1 MAKEIFIKYNPYR
14 LQTEVTIDGSPVKQ
28 NSKFNVGEKRLQEW
42 IDKLPEYVREEFNT
56 RDVEIVFYGTKLD
69 YEDLK
74 EIADEANIKTKYLPA
89 KEGVANKEAAI
100 QAVFE
105 KIQNGPIDEL
115 KSPDVIRA
123 FKQAQSNDFEVS
135 VVATMSSGKS
145 TVINALLGQ
154 KLMPSYNQACT
165 ATITRIKDN
174 DSNEY
179 TAKVFD
185 NDGNILEEIPRLTY
199 EHMSNFNRDDI
210 SEIQVE
216 GDIPFVDAN
225 DTNLVLVD
233 TPGPNNA
240 RNKKHHA
247 TTFNA
252 LNDSPKTVVLYI
264 LNATQLAT
272 DDDSVLLSSV
282 AANMES
288 GGKRSHDR
296 FIFVL
301 NKLDAFNLKEESIN
315 DALNAAKEYLES
327 KGIKNPNI
335 YPASALTALNI
346 QTILASEVVDDD
358 DDEVYDA
365 KGKVRKFNRNEELHF
380 ENYAPLQK
388 SRQER
393 IDLELKQAISNDD
406 SKKQALI
413 HSGIP
418 SIEEAVSLYVEKYA
432 KTAKIK
438 NIVDTFENRLKS
450 ADTLAELQKQMA
462 SNKEEQEKLAK
473 KIEFIE
479 KNINDGNQAK
489 KYEEKI
495 EALNADKELEEG
507 KNKIIKDAQKLIR
520 EKLNKVRDRG
530 ELSQLEA
537 KAASETLSNEIM
549 QIQGKVESELEK
561 LINEMIQKNGQKLLA
576 GYLERLSSLK
586 EEKGI
591 SKDEIELDP
600 VSLMLGEVSLNVEN
614 MISESSETKEVVVGT
629 EYVKNTNKRW
639 FKPWTW
645 FEEDGWDRDIIEERD
660 FVDGKKLSQLFLN
673 ASQKSL
679 YSNGEIGVNQAKKQ
693 VEALKKA
700 FKEKFVELDSVLK
713 KKISEVK
720 EYRMSSGEIK
730 KELKEIENR
739 QAWLN
744 EVRKEID
751 NILDI

>member
-14 LQTEVTIDGSPVKQ
+14 LQTKITIDKKPVKQ

-42 IDKLPEYVREEFNT
+42 IDKLPEYVEEEFNKS
-56 RDVEIVFYGTKLD
+56 DVEIVFYGTKLD

-74 EIADEANIKTKYLPA
+74 EIADEANIKTKYRPA

-105 KIQNGPIDEL
+105 KIQNGPIDDL

-145 TVINALLGQ
+145 TVINALLGK

-185 NDGNILEEIPRLTY
+185 NDGNVLKEISRLTY
-199 EHMSNFNRDDI
+199 EHMSTFNKENI
-210 SEIQVE
+210 SKIQVE

-240 RNKKHHA
+240 RNKKHQT

-272 DDDSVLLSSV
+272 NDDNVLLSSV
-282 AANMES
+282 AENMKS

-301 NKLDAFNLKEESIN
+301 NKLDLYNLKEESISEVL
-315 DALNAAKEYLES
+315 DKAKEYLES
-327 KGIKNPNI
+327 NGIKNPNI

-365 KGKVRKFNRNEELHF
+365 IGKVRKFNRNKEFHF

-388 SRQER
+388 SRQDR
-393 IDLELKQAISNDD
+393 IDLKLKQAISNNDR
-406 SKKQALI
+406 KKQAFI

-418 SIEEAVSLYVEKYA
+418 SIEEAISLYVEKYA

-438 NIVDTFENRLKS
+438 NIVDTFENRLES
-450 ADTLAELQKQMA
+450 ADTLAKLQKQMA

-489 KYEEKI
+489 KYKEKI
-495 EALNADKELEEG
+495 ESLNADKELEDG
-507 KNKIIKDAQKLIR
+507 KNKIIRDAQKLVR
-520 EKLNKVRDRG
+520 ESLLKIKDEG
-530 ELSQLEA
+530 ELTHHEA
-537 KAASETLSNEIM
+537 KVASENLNNEMM
-549 QIQGKVESELEK
+549 QIQGKVESGLEE
-561 LINEMIQKNGQKLLA
+561 LINKTIKKNAQSLLA

-586 EEKGI
+586 KEVSNDK
-591 SKDEIELDP
+591 IELDP

-645 FEEDGWDRDIIEERD
+645 FEDDGWNRDIIEERQ
-660 FVDGKKLSQLFLN
+660 FVDAKTFSQLFLN
-673 ASQKSL
+673 ESQKSL
-679 YSNGEIGVNQAKKQ
+679 YSNGEMGVKQAKKQ
-693 VEALKKA
+693 VEELKKS
-700 FKEKFVELDSVLK
+700 FKKKFIELDSILQ
-713 KKISEVK
+713 KKISKVK
-720 EYRMSSGEIK
+720 EYRISSGEK
-730 KELKEIENR
+730 EKELEKIESR
-739 QAWLN
+739 QTWLN
-744 EVRKEID
+744 EIRKEID

>member
-495 EALNADKELEEG
+495 EALNADKELKDG

-537 KAASETLSNEIM
+537 KAASKTLNNEIM

-700 FKEKFVELDSVLK
+700 FKKKFVELDSVLK

-720 EYRMSSGEIK
+720 EYRMSSGEIE

>member
-358 DDEVYDA
+358 DDEVYDT

-537 KAASETLSNEIM
+537 KAASKTLNNEIM

>member
-489 KYEEKI
+489 EYEEKI
-495 EALNADKELEEG
+495 EALNADKELESG
-507 KNKIIKDAQKLIR
+507 KNKIIQDAQKLIR

-537 KAASETLSNEIM
+537 KAASKTLNNEIM

-660 FVDGKKLSQLFLN
+660 FVDAKKLSQLFLN

-700 FKEKFVELDSVLK
+700 FKKKFVELDSVLK

-720 EYRMSSGEIK
+720 EYRMSSGEIE

>member
-1 MAKEIFIKYNPYR
+1 MAKKIVIKYNPYR
-14 LQTEVTIDGSPVKQ
+14 LQTEITIDGKTVKK

-42 IDKLPEYVREEFNT
+42 IDKLPEYVEEEFNGS
-56 RDVEIVFYGTKLD
+56 DVEIEFHGTKLD

-74 EIADEANIKTKYLPA
+74 EIADEANIEMEYHPA

-105 KIQNGPIDEL
+105 KIQNGPIDDL

-145 TVINALLGQ
+145 TVINALLGK
-154 KLMPSYNQACT
+154 KLMPAYNQACT

-185 NDGNILEEIPRLTY
+185 NDGNILTEISRLTY
-199 EHMSNFNRDDI
+199 EHMSSYNKENI

-240 RNKKHHA
+240 RNKKHQT
-247 TTFNA
+247 TTFKA

-264 LNATQLAT
+264 LDATNLAT
-272 DDDSVLLSSV
+272 NDDKVLLSSV
-282 AANMES
+282 ADNMKS

-301 NKLDAFNLKEESIN
+301 NKLDLYNLKDESIS
-315 DALNAAKEYLES
+315 DALDKAKEYLES
-327 KGIKNPNI
+327 NGIKNPNI

-358 DDEVYDA
+358 DDEVCEA
-365 KGKVRKFNRNEELHF
+365 KGKVRKFNRNKELHF
-380 ENYAPLQK
+380 EKYAPQQN
-388 SRQER
+388 SRKKR
-393 IDLELKQAISNDD
+393 IDLKLEQTSDNND
-406 SKKQALI
+406 KKQAFI

-418 SIEEAVSLYVEKYA
+418 SIEEAISLYVEKYA

-438 NIVDTFENRLKS
+438 NIVDTFENRLES
-450 ADTLAELQKQMA
+450 ADTLAKLQKQMA

-489 KYEEKI
+489 KYKEKI
-495 EALNADKELEEG
+495 ESLNADKELEDG
-507 KNKIIKDAQKLIR
+507 KNKIIRDAQKLVR
-520 EKLNKVRDRG
+520 ESLLKIKDEG
-530 ELSQLEA
+530 ELTHHEA
-537 KAASETLSNEIM
+537 KVASENLNNKMM
-549 QIQGKVESELEK
+549 QIQGKVESGLEE
-561 LINEMIQKNGQKLLA
+561 LINKTIKKNAQSLLA

-586 EEKGI
+586 KEVSNDK
-591 SKDEIELDP
+591 IELDP

-645 FEEDGWDRDIIEERD
+645 FEADGWNRDIIEERQ
-660 FVDGKKLSQLFLN
+660 FVDAKTFSQLFLN
-673 ASQKSL
+673 ESQKSL
-679 YSNGEIGVNQAKKQ
+679 YSNGEMGVKQAKKQ
-693 VEALKKA
+693 VEELKKS
-700 FKEKFVELDSVLK
+700 FKKKFIELDSILQ

-720 EYRMSSGEIK
+720 EYRISSGEK
-730 KELKEIENR
+730 EKELEKIESR
-739 QAWLN
+739 QTWLN
-744 EVRKEID
+744 EIRKEID

>member
-89 KEGVANKEAAI
+89 KEGVANKEGAI

-393 IDLELKQAISNDD
+393 IDLELKQAISNDN

-489 KYEEKI
+489 KYKEKI
-495 EALNADKELEEG
+495 EALNADKELEDG

-520 EKLNKVRDRG
+520 ESLLKIKDKG
-530 ELSQLEA
+530 ELTQLEA
-537 KAASETLSNEIM
+537 KVASENLNNEMM
-549 QIQGKVESELEK
+549 QIQGKVESGLEE
-561 LINEMIQKNGQKLLA
+561 LINKTIKKNAQRLLA

-586 EEKGI
+586 EEV
-591 SKDEIELDP
+591 SNDEIELDP

-614 MISESSETKEVVVGT
+614 IINESSDTKEVVVGT

-645 FEEDGWDRDIIEERD
+645 FEAAGWNRDVIEERQY
-660 FVDGKKLSQLFLN
+660 VDAKTFSQLFLN
-673 ASQKSL
+673 ESQKSL
-679 YSNGEIGVNQAKKQ
+679 YSNGELGVKQAKKQ
-693 VEALKKA
+693 VEELKKA
-700 FKEKFVELDSVLK
+700 FKKKFVELDSILQ

-720 EYRMSSGEIK
+720 EYRMSSGEME
-730 KELKEIENR
+730 KELKEIESR
-739 QAWLN
+739 QTWLN
-744 EVRKEID
+744 EIRKEID